1 VTVRFR
7 NVDASPTDD
16 VTTWPY
22 EALVV
27 AIERGLVDDWQPVF
41 AELRRNPWGAV
52 ARRVEHIAA
61 TTDDVA
67 AGRLFT
73 LALRRARADAEGA
86 DRAEVATRVRAAIA
100 ASGLTA
106 SAFADEVGTSASR
119 MSTYATGRV
128 VPSAAMLVRIE
139 RRGHAG
145 R

>member
-16 VTTWPY
+16 VT
-22 EALVV
+22 
-27 AIERGLVDDWQPVF
+27 
-41 AELRRNPWGAV
+41 
-52 ARRVEHIAA
+52 
-61 TTDDVA
+61 

-73 LALRRARADAEGA
+73 LALRRARADAEGRG
-86 DRAEVATRVRAAIA
+86 RAEVAARVRAAIA

-106 SAFADEVGTSASR
+106 SAFAQEVDTSASR
-119 MSTYATGRV
+119 MSTFATGRV

-139 RRGHAG
+139 RRGYTE

>member
-52 ARRVEHIAA
+52 ARRVERIAA
-61 TTDDVA
+61 ATDDVA

-73 LALRRARADAEGA
+73 LALCRARADAEGA
-86 DRAEVATRVRAAIA
+86 DRAEVAARVRAAIA

-145 R
+145 H